1 MSKNEIQN
9 YTLYSNIQSL
19 CICIKI
25 KKEHGEEKQCDMGV
39 SYNPRTINKIWAVK
53 SIMNSFIFCILLIS
67 R

>member
-25 KKEHGEEKQCDMGV
+25 KKEHREEKQCDMRV
-39 SYNPRTINKIWAVK
+39 
-53 SIMNSFIFCILLIS
+53 
-67 R
+67 